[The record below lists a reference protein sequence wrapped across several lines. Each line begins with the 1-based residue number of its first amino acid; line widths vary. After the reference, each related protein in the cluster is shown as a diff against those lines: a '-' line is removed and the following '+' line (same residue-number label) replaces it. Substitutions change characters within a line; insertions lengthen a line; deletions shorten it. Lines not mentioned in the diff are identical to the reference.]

1 MKNRESKVYAQL
13 STALP
18 YATTVN
24 LNFTGTASKE
34 SIIKLQ
40 PNKLLFQQEQSIT
53 L

>member
-1 MKNRESKVYAQL
+1 MKVYAQL

-24 LNFTGTASKE
+24 LNFRYRFEGVDYQTTTE
-34 SIIKLQ
+34 QIII
-40 PNKLLFQQEQSIT
+40 PAGAIT